1 MVVMIKCLS
10 MRNLLHSLPA
20 FVFFALAKGTGLA
33 IVQRNS
39 AYLTNVVLSLRDIW
53 RATGTLR
60 AKRRETQLL
69 RVVPD
74 SRLLRSEGF
83 GLFDAPWVLVRVLR
97 QGQELN
103 ERRLKLV
110 SEARSKS
117 SVP

>member
-1 MVVMIKCLS
+1 FT
-10 MRNLLHSLPA
+10 LL
-20 FVFFALAKGTGLA
+20 ALAKGTGLA

-39 AYLTNVVLSLRDIW
+39 AYLANVVLSLRDIL
-53 RATGTLR
+53 RATRTLR

-74 SRLLRSEGF
+74 SRVLRSEGF
-83 GLFDAPWVLVRVLR
+83 GLFDAPWTLVRVLR

-103 ERRLKLV
+103 RRRLNPV
-110 SEARSKS
+110 SEPRSKS